1 MLKVANGAIVAL
13 SLLANNVGAGKANVL
28 QTPAL
33 ARSVASVPLQVVIAA
48 GISAYKC

>member
-1 MLKVANGAIVAL
+1 
-13 SLLANNVGAGKANVL
+13 VL

-33 ARSVASVPLQVVIAA
+33 ARSVASVPLKVVIAA